1 MRYEICTRLT
11 AKIRR
16 LGHPRRYAERLARF
30 LVVQV
35 ILIDVFLDVFAVA
48 GVLSMLDVSG
58 VPARTLWERITGLDT
73 PAAEPFDVLRLPAA
87 CGIHR

>member
-1 MRYEICTRLT
+1 MPYDLCTRLT

-30 LVVQV
+30 IVVQM
-35 ILIDVFLDVFAVA
+35 ILIDVFLDVF
-48 GVLSMLDVSG
+48 GVLDVPG
-58 VPARTLWERITGLDT
+58 VPARTLWERITGLDN
-73 PAAEPFDVLRLPAA
+73 PAAEPFDVLRLPAS